1 MLNRRCR
8 LNNKERFALA
18 ERVQKR
24 VQEKHPYFQLIK
36 RRAEI
41 EKKLEEKKRIKK
53 AWLEYKILDIL
64 HLIVI
69 VAMGVTNLFIFI
81 LIKRD
86 LARERIRKFDKIFD
100 DSSRGG

>member
-1 MLNRRCR
+1 

-41 EKKLEEKKRIKK
+41 EKKLEGKKRVKK
-53 AWLEYKILDIL
+53 A
-64 HLIVI
+64 
-69 VAMGVTNLFIFI
+69 
-81 LIKRD
+81 
-86 LARERIRKFDKIFD
+86 
-100 DSSRGG
+100 